1 MQTALGSLGLIAAV
15 NHIPFDAKALI
26 NKFALSSEEPQIE
39 ELVRMAKH
47 CEFKAKIKRLNLSNL
62 MRYKPPFILQKKDGS
77 YFDVL
82 KIEQQS
88 KADIKAANAS
98 KTAVDLDSANS
109 KDVAGS
115 KEILSPSGGAANSLN
130 SSSSASLSS
139 NTSSSSSA
147 PSSSHAGSYN
157 SSAKESKASRSSK
170 SPQSKASQEPE
181 AAIKFIVFDG
191 GNSVKELNTSEL
203 FDLCSGEFIVLAHK
217 TVNSQIKFGFAWF
230 YKRMLSF
237 KRVVFEVL
245 LASFIMQL
253 FGLVTPLFTQ
263 VVLDKV
269 LTHHSISTLNVIA
282 FAFFATIIFEMLLSL
297 SRNYIFAHTTTK
309 IDARLGSELF
319 SHLALLPM
327 T

>member
-47 CEFKAKIKRLNLSNL
+47 CEFKAKIKKLNLSNL

-77 YFDVL
+77 YFNIL

-88 KADIKAANAS
+88 EANIKASHAS
-98 KTAVDLDSANS
+98 KTGADINSANS
-109 KDVAGS
+109 KDAAGS

-139 NTSSSSSA
+139 NTSSSSGA
-147 PSSSHAGSYN
+147 ANSSPADTPHL
-157 SSAKESKASRSSK
+157 SAKETKASRSSK
-170 SPQSKASQEPE
+170 SLQEPE

-191 GNSVKELNTSEL
+191 GNSVKELNASEL

-217 TVNSQIKFGFAWF
+217 TLNSQIKFGFAWF

-269 LTHHSISTLNVIA
+269 LTHHSISTLNVI
-282 FAFFATIIFEMLLSL
+282 
-297 SRNYIFAHTTTK
+297 
-309 IDARLGSELF
+309 
-319 SHLALLPM
+319 
-327 T
+327 

>member
-47 CEFKAKIKRLNLSNL
+47 CEFKAKIKKLNLSNL

-77 YFDVL
+77 YFNVL

-88 KADIKAANAS
+88 EADIKAANTN
-98 KTAVDLDSANS
+98 KTAADINSANS
-109 KDVAGS
+109 KDEAD
-115 KEILSPSGGAANSLN
+115 LSADISRSF
-130 SSSSASLSS
+130 S
-139 NTSSSSSA
+139 
-147 PSSSHAGSYN
+147 
-157 SSAKESKASRSSK
+157 KESKASHLSK
-170 SPQSKASQEPE
+170 SPQSKSSQERE

-191 GNSVKELNTSEL
+191 GNSVKELNASEL

-217 TVNSQIKFGFAWF
+217 TLNSQIKFGFAWF

-282 FAFFATIIFEMLLSL
+282 FGDHHI
-297 SRNYIFAHTTTK
+297 
-309 IDARLGSELF
+309 
-319 SHLALLPM
+319 
-327 T
+327 